1 MGLLD
6 KLKRELKRAED
17 QVKRAGSSFEDK
29 LKSEVLD
36 PLSDL
41 EDIVT
46 GKTPDSVSEAMA
58 TYEAQVQQQRE
69 EQAAVQAEK
78 QKAQELKAERR
89 ASIGERRV
97 ASRRRARRAGRRG
110 LISGGRLGT
119 PEEQGKRTLG

>member
-1 MGLLD
+1 MGLIK
-6 KLKRELKRAED
+6 KLEREVRRAGD
-17 QVKRAGSSFEDK
+17 QLKRAGSSFEDK
-29 LKSEVLD
+29 LKEEILD

-41 EDIVT
+41 DDIIR
-46 GKTPDSVSEAMA
+46 GDTPDSY
-58 TYEAQVQQQRE
+58 TE
-69 EQAAVQAEK
+69 EQRRIEAEQEAARKKQAAAQAEK
-78 QKAQELKAERR
+78 QQAQKLKAERK